1 MNKVQQRWSGL
12 GAMLLIAI
20 SGCAVNPRNDADF
33 YESAYTYNKPVVA
46 PIRSVSNFNEAL
58 ACMDKLLADSGRGP
72 TLVTSKAIP
81 DASGRLFVGT
91 KDMVVTALHAMS
103 RTSNAFR
110 FVDFEL
116 NQLSQDSVQGMT
128 NWAMSKGYVQLQ
140 MPRIYVSGSIS
151 FMDQNIRSERQG
163 AGLAT
168 PLFDFG
174 ASRDKN
180 SSVFGMD
187 LHLGDFTT
195 RTLIQGIASANE
207 IVVANAGMG
216 TDAGGR
222 INKTGVQ
229 FNLGAEVSQGVG
241 PAVRSL
247 VDLGM
252 IELIGKWAQLPY
264 WQCLALDSSHPEYMA
279 QMLAWWEKMT
289 TEQRVRFF
297 QTSLSKQ
304 GYFAGQLDGKPSATL
319 EKAILAYQADQNLIE
334 TGRINFETYAQFMR
348 KLVVFDEAGNLTQIG
363 WPATAKPAAPA
374 KPTLTVRLNKDDR
387 VYYPGEN
394 LTWTFNTSRRAYV
407 YCYYQDSAGVIS
419 QVYPNM
425 FQNLQPVAGNKA
437 IVIPDQTL
445 EKNFLITLNRPGVE
459 TLLCAASPNQLA
471 SRFPPA
477 LKAKPL
483 LPMQHVDSM
492 AEIQRA
498 FSIFGPDEADVQVLR
513 WTVLG
518 NN

>member
-1 MNKVQQRWSGL
+1 MNKVRKRLSGL
-12 GAMLLIAI
+12 GAMVLMAV
-20 SGCAVNPRNDADF
+20 SGCAVHPRNDVEF

-46 PIRSVSNFNEAL
+46 PVRSVSNFNEAL
-58 ACMDKLLADSGRGP
+58 ACMDKLLADSGRGT

-216 TDAGGR
+216 MDAGGR
-222 INKTGVQ
+222 IKKTGVQ

-279 QMLAWWEKMT
+279 QMLAWWGKMT
-289 TEQRVRFF
+289 MEQRVRFF

-304 GYFAGQLDGKPSATL
+304 GYFAGPQDGKPSATL
-319 EKAILAYQADQNLIE
+319 EKAVLAYQADQNLIE

-348 KLVVFDEAGNLTQIG
+348 KLVVFDEAGNLTRIG
-363 WPATAKPAAPA
+363 WPTVETPAVPA
-374 KPTLTVRLNKDDR
+374 KPGLTVRLNKDDR
-387 VYYPGEN
+387 VYYPGESLN
-394 LTWTFNTSRRAYV
+394 WTFSTTQRAYV

-437 IVIPDQTL
+437 IVVPDQTL

-483 LPMQHVDSM
+483 LPMQHVENM
-492 AEIQRA
+492 ADIQRV
-498 FSIFGPDEADVQVLR
+498 FSTFNSDEADIQVLR

-518 NN
+518 SN

>member
-1 MNKVQQRWSGL
+1 
-12 GAMLLIAI
+12 
-20 SGCAVNPRNDADF
+20 
-33 YESAYTYNKPVVA
+33 
-46 PIRSVSNFNEAL
+46 
-58 ACMDKLLADSGRGP
+58 MDKLLADSGRGP

-174 ASRDKN
+174 MSRDKN

-187 LHLGDFTT
+187 LHLGDFAT

-216 TDAGGR
+216 MDAGGR

-264 WQCLALDSSHPEYMA
+264 WQCLALDSNHPEYTA

-289 TEQRVRFF
+289 AEQRVLFF
-297 QTSLSKQ
+297 QNSLNRQ
-304 GYFAGQLDGKPSATL
+304 GYFGGPQDGKPSLAL
-319 EKAILAYQADQNLIE
+319 EKSILAYQTDENLIE
-334 TGRINFETYAQFMR
+334 TSRVNFETYARFMK
-348 KLVVFDEAGNLTQIG
+348 KLVAFDEAGNLTQIG
-363 WPATAKPAAPA
+363 WPVAGKPHGKSRPE
-374 KPTLTVRLNKDDR
+374 LIVRLNKDDR
-387 VYYPGEN
+387 VYYPGEALN
-394 LTWTFNTSRRAYV
+394 WTFSTTQRAYV
-407 YCYYQDSAGVIS
+407 YCYYEDSAGVVS

-459 TLLCAASPNQLA
+459 TLLCAASPKQLA
-471 SRFPPA
+471 SSFPLA
-477 LKAKPL
+477 LKTKPL
-483 LPMQHVDSM
+483 LPMQYVENM
-492 AEIQRA
+492 ADIQRA
-498 FSIFGPDEADVQVLR
+498 FSMFESEEADVQVLR

-518 NN
+518 GN